1 MAIFR
6 LRYKCGKKALAH
18 LSYING
24 EDRYISKKE
33 HVEFIETK
41 NLPENFKDIN
51 EFWTF
56 ATLYERSNANLY
68 REFEI
73 TLPKEFTKEKNKEIL
88 DRFLEKTF
96 GDKFV
101 YNYAMHNPN
110 EDQPHAHVMFCE
122 RELDGILRNKSNFFK
137 RHNPK
142 NPEKGGARKERKLHD
157 KKYLLDLRKNW
168 EIHLNK
174 YLEASGLEK
183 VSSDTLK
190 KQREEAIEKG
200 EILKAEKLDR
210 EAIHINKKIKQNRIN
225 KEDIDAY
232 DLYERIKMHEYMKEK
247 KIREKID
254 LLYKMK
260 FIKKKYEDKKKEF
273 SNYSFE
279 KILEEKEKVEYDI
292 FKLSKKMSERSLEN
306 EAINILTKGESN
318 KYKNEKNHLFK
329 MIKKDRENKSKYKKR
344 INEINKTLEEFKEKN
359 KDEIIDKKLELK
371 AKYMKP
377 FKFKMIE
384 KEIVDKI
391 FINTLKKNYIN
402 EPDKINLYKAYIDRK
417 DLRDEKLNEIKKVEE
432 NKNKIIN
439 YVEKKDYS
447 SAKIIQNVNKELYKN
462 INSIDRINKKF
473 NRDIKSQKQILK
485 HGEFILD
492 EYKNILSD
500 EEMEIERE

>member
-260 FIKKKYEDKKKEF
+260 FIKKKYDDKKKEITR
-273 SNYSFE
+273 NRY
-279 KILEEKEKVEYDI
+279 KLNEEVENKVE
-292 FKLSKKMSERSLEN
+292 
-306 EAINILTKGESN
+306 NI
-318 KYKNEKNHLFK
+318 
-329 MIKKDRENKSKYKKR
+329 
-344 INEINKTLEEFKEKN
+344 
-359 KDEIIDKKLELK
+359 
-371 AKYMKP
+371 
-377 FKFKMIE
+377 
-384 KEIVDKI
+384 
-391 FINTLKKNYIN
+391 
-402 EPDKINLYKAYIDRK
+402 IDRK
-417 DLRDEKLNEIKKVEE
+417 
-432 NKNKIIN
+432 NKIASSFNDYLVQQGSVIPAIFLTEVNTDLPGSVLAQVRENVYDSRTGN
-439 YVEKKDYS
+439 YLLIPKGSKLYGRYESNVSKGQTRVFMVWDKLSLPNGKYIELSEFHAGDNLGNSGVSDKTNNHTWSLIGNAVLSSVLNFTDTLASGVSFNLGGLKIGLNGQSKDGKDTSPFKEVTSHLVKKEVERQPTITIRRGY
-447 SAKIIQNVNKELYKN
+447 
-462 INSIDRINKKF
+462 KF
-473 NRDIKSQKQILK
+473 NIIVNGDMELEK
-485 HGEFILD
+485 
-492 EYKNILSD
+492 YKY
-500 EEMEIERE
+500 